1 MKEKALKKDMIHTL
15 ETIAHY
21 IKEAKYDYD
30 MEDLRYLFD
39 DVLNKYELYLERK
52 TVFDDMKSM
61 IHTFT
66 DESTPHQEITEGVR
80 AEIRTYLDE
89 H

>member
-39 DVLNKYELYLERK
+39 ENFCHLVLR
-52 TVFDDMKSM
+52 
-61 IHTFT
+61 
-66 DESTPHQEITEGVR
+66 EIGCP
-80 AEIRTYLDE
+80 AHFCFSNLKLPYI
-89 H
+89 